1 MLIYR
6 YIIFKLNFFFVFP
19 LMNTTQVVLF
29 LKFVNILQINNI
41 ILLQNSTYSFIKLD
55 GSSQIVIQFSS
66 ILLETLNII
75 KNQIIMLIF
84 IEMYLD
90 LSKPIEVVA

>member
-1 MLIYR
+1 
-6 YIIFKLNFFFVFP
+6 
-19 LMNTTQVVLF
+19 MNTTQVVLF

-55 GSSQIVIQFSS
+55 GSSQIVIRFSS